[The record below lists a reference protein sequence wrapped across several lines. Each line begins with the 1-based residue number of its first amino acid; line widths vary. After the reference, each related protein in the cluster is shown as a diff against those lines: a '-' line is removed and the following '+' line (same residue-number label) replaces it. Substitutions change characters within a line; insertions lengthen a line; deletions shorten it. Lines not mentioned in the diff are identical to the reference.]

1 MVGRRRRR
9 RRGRKEGYADMA
21 LKLALDLR
29 DEMSPESVYWLQQD
43 LCDGEHPGH
52 HLSVSRSYLY

>member
-1 MVGRRRRR
+1 
-9 RRGRKEGYADMA
+9 MA